1 MDIVSGGQ
9 YELCLDN
16 NLDSIWEG
24 GSDLRGQAEVLFAKI
39 KAFQIVAETKDEHI
53 AADSI
58 VK

>member
-24 GSDLRGQAEVLFAKI
+24 GSDLRSQAEVLFAKI
-39 KAFQIVAETKDEHI
+39 VAETKDEHV